1 MRKGGAIELWLID
14 LDLAAPAL
22 RELQGDLKLLGA
34 GDISRAQRLKDP
46 LERRRRLATYTALRA
61 LIEPLAG
68 AHIRGQDFIRAA
80 GGKPR
85 CAGTRLDFSL
95 SHSGGMALI
104 GLDTRHAIG
113 VDLEA
118 PRRTKPTERA
128 RARIIAAAT
137 GLGRRPLPGE
147 GGEDTFLQAW
157 SRLEAYA
164 KAHGDGLAKTLAA
177 LGVRGGDRSM
187 HRTPSPADIETTARQ
202 RARSAGLNV
211 HDVKLPEGYTGAVA
225 CAGPAP
231 RVRLLPS
238 ERRALQRLLSA
249 AKA

>member
-34 GDISRAQRLKDP
+34 ADISRAQRLKDP
-46 LERRRRLATYTALRA
+46 LERRRRLATYTALRI
-61 LIEPLAG
+61 LLERVAG
-68 AHIRGQDFIRAA
+68 AHIRGQDFIRAP

-85 CAGTRLDFSL
+85 CAGTRVDFSL

-118 PRRTKPTERA
+118 SRRARPTQRA
-128 RARIIAAAT
+128 RAGIIAAAT
-137 GLGRRPLPGE
+137 GLGRGPLPG
-147 GGEDTFLQAW
+147 GDGEDTFLQAW

-177 LGVRGGDRSM
+177 LGLRGGDRSTP
-187 HRTPSPADIETTARQ
+187 RTPSPADIENTARQ

-211 HDVKLPEGYTGAVA
+211 HDVALPDGYHGAVA

-231 RVRLLPS
+231 RAWPFPTG
-238 ERRALQRLLSA
+238 RRALHALLSPA
-249 AKA
+249 RA